1 MDLIRSKTPTQPR
14 FRSMAVRRKKTVGV
28 DLGTTNTVI
37 AQNFEALRI
46 EGDGCVMPSAVAFLP
61 NGSTL
66 IGKAARR
73 RRAIDPKNTILSAKR
88 VIGARWHSSYT
99 TQFRE
104 HYPYDLVQS
113 ADGGA
118 AFRTRAGIISPI
130 DVGATVVSGLCRLTK
145 CQVEDVHAVVTAPV
159 GFDQRRRDATS
170 HAVAKANFAS
180 VRVVE
185 EPIATALAYL
195 NRSSLKYGFVYD
207 LGGGT
212 FDAAVVDCSS
222 YPFRVVGHGGDPYLG
237 GDDVDRTIALYVADR
252 TLARDGWD
260 LTSDAVTFD
269 RLVHA
274 CELAKCE
281 LSESEGA
288 AIAIPSVDPA
298 APESCGV
305 IPITREEVRQ
315 LTLDLVRRTFV
326 ICDEVLAQASVKA
339 RDIQAIFLAGGSTLL
354 PGLRGYIESYFGK
367 RPRFDLDPMEV
378 VSLGASLAAARPAVS
393 ELLDPCA

>member
-1 MDLIRSKTPTQPR
+1 MDLHNLRPPSKPR
-14 FRSMAVRRKKTVGV
+14 LRSMAVGRKLTVGI
-28 DLGTTNTVI
+28 DLGTTNTVV
-37 AQNFEALRI
+37 ARNFEALRI
-46 EGDGCVMPSAVAFLP
+46 QGNGSVMPSAVAYPP
-61 NGSTL
+61 NGATL
-66 IGKAARR
+66 IGNAARR
-73 RRAIDPKNTILSAKR
+73 RRALDPQNTILSAKR

-99 TQFRE
+99 AQFRE
-104 HYPYDLVQS
+104 HYPYDLVEGP
-113 ADGGA
+113 DGGPV
-118 AFRTRAGIISPI
+118 FRTRAGIASPVDI
-130 DVGATVVSGLCRLTK
+130 GGTVVRGLCELTR
-145 CQVEDVHAVVTAPV
+145 CPTRDVHAVVTAPV
-159 GFDQRRRDATS
+159 GFDRRRRDATAE
-170 HAVAKANFAS
+170 AVSRARFAT

-195 NRSSLKYGFVYD
+195 NRSNLKYAFVYD

-222 YPFRVVGHGGDPYLG
+222 YPFRVIGHGGDPYLG

-252 TLARDGWD
+252 TLSRDGWD
-260 LTSDAVTFD
+260 LSNDAITFD

-281 LSESEGA
+281 LGESQEA

-305 IPITREEVRQ
+305 IPISRDEVQQ
-315 LTLDLVRRTFV
+315 LTFDLVRRTFG
-326 ICDEVLAQASVKA
+326 ICDEVLAQASLKA
-339 RDIQAIFLAGGSTLL
+339 RDMQAVFLAGGSTLL
-354 PGLRGYIESYFGK
+354 PGLRGYVEQYFGK
-367 RPRFDLDPMEV
+367 RPRADLDPMQV

>member
-1 MDLIRSKTPTQPR
+1 
-14 FRSMAVRRKKTVGV
+14 MAVRRKKTVGV
-28 DLGTTNTVI
+28 DLGTTNTVV

-46 EGDGCVMPSAVAFLP
+46 EGGGCVMPSAVAFLP

-66 IGKAARR
+66 IGKTARR

-104 HYPYDLVQS
+104 HYPYDLVETP
-113 ADGGA
+113 DGGA

-130 DVGATVVSGLCRLTK
+130 DVGASVVSGLCRFTK

-159 GFDQRRRDATS
+159 GFDQRRRDAT
-170 HAVAKANFAS
+170 ARAITKANFAS

-195 NRSSLKYGFVYD
+195 NRSSLKHGFVYD

-260 LTSDAVTFD
+260 LTNDAVTFD
-269 RLVHA
+269 RLVYA

-281 LSESEGA
+281 LSESEAA

-326 ICDEVLAQASVKA
+326 ICDEVLAQAGVKA

-354 PGLRGYIESYFGK
+354 PGLRGYIESYFGR

>member
-1 MDLIRSKTPTQPR
+1 MP
-14 FRSMAVRRKKTVGV
+14 ARRKQTVGI

-37 AQNFEALRI
+37 ARNFEALPI
-46 EGDGCVMPSAVAFLP
+46 EGGGVIMPSAVAFPP

-66 IGKAARR
+66 IGKPARR
-73 RRAIDPKNTILSAKR
+73 RRAMDPQNTILSAKR

-104 HYPYDLVQS
+104 HYPYDLLETP
-113 ADGGA
+113 DGGLL
-118 AFRTRAGIISPI
+118 FRTRAGLVSPV
-130 DVGATVVSGLCRLTK
+130 DVGQTIISGLCGLTR
-145 CQVEDVHAVVTAPV
+145 CPVQDVHAVVTAPV
-159 GFDQRRRDATS
+159 GFEKGRRDATAE
-170 HAVAKANFAS
+170 AVSRANFAT
-180 VRVVE
+180 VRVIE

-195 NRSSLKYGFVYD
+195 NRSNLKYAFVYD

-212 FDAAVVDCSS
+212 FDAAVVDCSR
-222 YPFRVVGHGGDPYLG
+222 YPFRVIGHGGDPYLG
-237 GDDVDRTIALYVADR
+237 GDDVDRTIAIHIADR
-252 TLARDGWD
+252 TLARDCWD
-260 LTSDAVTFD
+260 LTNDAVTFD
-269 RLVHA
+269 RLVNA

-281 LSESEGA
+281 LGESEEA

-305 IPITREEVRQ
+305 IQITREEVQQ

-326 ICDEVLAQASVKA
+326 ICDEVLGDAGVKA
-339 RDIQAIFLAGGSTLL
+339 RDIEAVFLAGGSTLL

-367 RPRFDLDPMEV
+367 RPRFDLDPMSV
-378 VSLGASLAAARPAVS
+378 VSMGASLAAARPAVS

>member
-1 MDLIRSKTPTQPR
+1 MDLRNLRPPSKPLL
-14 FRSMAVRRKKTVGV
+14 RSMAVRRKLTVGI
-28 DLGTTNTVI
+28 DLGTTNTVVARI
-37 AQNFEALRI
+37 FESLRI
-46 EGDGCVMPSAVAFLP
+46 QGNGSVMPSAVAYP
-61 NGSTL
+61 PSGAIL

-73 RRAIDPKNTILSAKR
+73 RRALDPRNTILSAKR

-99 TQFRE
+99 AQFRE
-104 HYPYDLVQS
+104 HYPYDLVPGP
-113 ADGGA
+113 DGGPV
-118 AFRTRAGIISPI
+118 FRTRAGIASPVDI
-130 DVGATVVSGLCRLTK
+130 GGTVVRGLCELTN
-145 CQVEDVHAVVTAPV
+145 CPTGDVHAVVTAPV
-159 GFDQRRRDATS
+159 GFDRRRRDATAE
-170 HAVAKANFAS
+170 AVSRARFAT

-195 NRSSLKYGFVYD
+195 NRSSLKYAFVYD

-222 YPFRVVGHGGDPYLG
+222 YPFRVIGHGGDPYLG

-252 TLARDGWD
+252 TLSRDGWD
-260 LTSDAVTFD
+260 LSNDAVTFD

-281 LSESEGA
+281 LSESQEA

-305 IPITREEVRQ
+305 IPISRDEVQQ
-315 LTLDLVRRTFV
+315 LTFDLVRRTFG
-326 ICDEVLAQASVKA
+326 ICDEVLAQASLKA
-339 RDIQAIFLAGGSTLL
+339 RDMQAVFLAGGSTQL
-354 PGLRGYIESYFGK
+354 PGLRGYVEQYFGK
-367 RPRFDLDPMEV
+367 RPRADLDPMQV